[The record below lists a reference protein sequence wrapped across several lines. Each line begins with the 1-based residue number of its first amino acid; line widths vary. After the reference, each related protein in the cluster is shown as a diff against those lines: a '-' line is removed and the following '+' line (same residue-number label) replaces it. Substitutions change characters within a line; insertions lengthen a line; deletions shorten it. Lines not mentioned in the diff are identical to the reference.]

1 MGICSSAKDS
11 NPHSHGSEN
20 LEKYGKLEY
29 RIDSE
34 PETSKIIINRLS
46 DRTKFDDINKYLT
59 ISDTFLGKG
68 ATGIVRIGYNIKNEK
83 YAIKTVWKADV
94 EQNECFKREID
105 ITLELN
111 HENIVKCEEI
121 YEDNSAIHFV
131 LQLIEG

>member
-20 LEKYGKLEY
+20 LEKYEKLEY

-83 YAIKTVWKADV
+83 YAIKTYGK
-94 EQNECFKREID
+94 QM
-105 ITLELN
+105 
-111 HENIVKCEEI
+111 
-121 YEDNSAIHFV
+121 
-131 LQLIEG
+131 